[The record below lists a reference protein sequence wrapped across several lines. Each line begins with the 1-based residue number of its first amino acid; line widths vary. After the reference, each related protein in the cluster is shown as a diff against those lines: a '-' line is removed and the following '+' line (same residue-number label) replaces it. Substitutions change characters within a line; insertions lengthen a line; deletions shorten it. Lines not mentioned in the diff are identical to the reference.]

1 MQISYNWLK
10 ELLNF
15 NLTASEVID
24 LIQSYGIEVEHIID
38 FKEKYKNFY
47 IGRILERELLPKS
60 DHLSVLKVEVANDVY
75 TIICGAPNCDAN
87 QNVVVALPGAVIPS
101 NELVIERRK
110 IRGVESNGMVCSRQ
124 ELGISD
130 DHSDIWILGDD
141 APLGST
147 FAEFFNSNDIILE
160 IGITPNRAD
169 WLSHFGVAREIAAVK
184 GLKLITPEIN
194 LKEEGDD
201 IQNNCNV
208 VIEAPEKCM
217 QYVARIV
224 RNVKVQESP
233 QWLKNKL
240 ISIGLRPINVVVD
253 VANYVMLECG
263 QPLHCFDLSCVE
275 NNTIVVKTALEGAKF
290 TTLDSKERI
299 LDDEMLM
306 ICDEHKPIA
315 IAGVMGG
322 ENSEIKDTTTD
333 VLIESAIFLPTS
345 IRRTSKKLG
354 ISSDASYRFERGIDY
369 DRVIWAANRTAQ
381 LLVELA
387 GGICDKGI
395 INNNPVKQNPHHC
408 SIRWQR
414 ACDLIGL
421 EISPEHIVD
430 MLERLGFKLIH
441 QDNLSGTFAV
451 PSFRVDIEQEID
463 LIEEV
468 IRLYNYDNLI
478 PDYSS
483 KIDFSTI
490 SGLKNLAAP
499 ELRGKLKNFF
509 IYSGFNEMLT
519 QNMISP
525 AVAKLFVKNEES
537 LVYIANPLRE
547 ELSIMR
553 PSLIPSVLQVIDNN
567 LKNGNSSL
575 RLFELGKGFLKANE
589 EQKTMLPGFYEF
601 EQLVVAITGKTA
613 PKQWASQAKEVDFYD
628 IKGIIE
634 GMFEFLK
641 FKNYT
646 FKSLNEKNTV
656 FSNNSLQIFIDNEQ
670 VGIFGDISKNI
681 LKQFDIETNVFIAC
695 IDLEKI
701 YTGYKKVM
709 QYTKVSPYPA
719 MTRDLCFILND
730 EILSEEIILEINKIN
745 IAILKDIII
754 FDIYKGKNI
763 EQGKKSIAF
772 SLTFQSEERTLTDEE
787 VDSIVKN
794 IINSIENKF
803 NAQLRTF

>member
-38 FKEKYKNFY
+38 FQEKYRNFY

-60 DHLSVLKVEVANDVY
+60 DHLSVLKVEVANNVY

-101 NELVIERRK
+101 NDLVIERRK
-110 IRGVESNGMVCSRQ
+110 IRGVESNGMVCSKQ

-130 DHSDIWILGDD
+130 DHSGIWILGDD
-141 APLGST
+141 APLGAT

-184 GLKLITPEIN
+184 GLKLITPEID

-201 IQNNCNV
+201 IQKSCKV
-208 VIEAPEKCM
+208 IIEAPEKCL

-224 RNVKVQESP
+224 RNVKAQESP

-253 VANYVMLECG
+253 VANFVMLECG

-275 NNTIVVKTALEGAKF
+275 NNTIVVKTAQEGAKF

-299 LDDEMLM
+299 LDSEMLM

-322 ENSEIKDTTTD
+322 ENSEIKATTSD
-333 VLIESAIFLPTS
+333 VLIESALFLPTS

-369 DRVIWAANRTAQ
+369 NRVIWAASRTAQ

-395 INNNPVKQNPHHC
+395 INNNPVKQNPNHC
-408 SIRWQR
+408 TIRWQR
-414 ACDLIGL
+414 TCEVIGL
-421 EISPEHIVD
+421 EISQEHIVD
-430 MLERLGFKLIH
+430 MLERLGFKLLQ
-441 QDNLSGTFAV
+441 QDSTCGTFAV
-451 PSFRVDIEQEID
+451 PSYRVDIEQEID

-509 IYSGFNEMLT
+509 IYSGYNEMLT

-525 AVAKLFVKNEES
+525 AIAKLFVKDEGT
-537 LVYIANPLRE
+537 LVQIANPLRE

-553 PSLIPSVLQVIDNN
+553 PSLVPSVLQVIDNN

-575 RLFELGKGFLKANE
+575 RLFELGKGFLKAKE

-601 EQLVVAITGKTA
+601 EQLVVAVSGKTA
-613 PKQWASQAKEVDFYD
+613 PKQWASQAKDVDFYD

-646 FKSLNEKNTV
+646 FKPLNEKNTV
-656 FSNNSLQIFIDNEQ
+656 FSNNSLQIIIKDEL
-670 VGIFGDISKNI
+670 VGILGDISKNI
-681 LKQFDIETNVFIAC
+681 LKKFDIENNVFIAC

-701 YTGYKKVM
+701 YRDYKKVM

-730 EILSEEIILEINKIN
+730 EIVSEEIILEINKKN
-745 IAILKDIII
+745 VAILKDIII

-787 VDSIVKN
+787 VDNIVKN

>member
-1 MQISYNWLK
+1 MQVSYNWLK
-10 ELLNF
+10 ELLDF
-15 NLTASEVID
+15 NLTANEVID
-24 LIQSYGIEVEHIID
+24 LIQIYGIEVEHIID
-38 FKEKYKNFY
+38 FKEKYRNFY

-60 DHLSVLKVEVANDVY
+60 DHLSVLKVQVASEIY

-87 QNVVVALPGAVIPS
+87 QNVVVALPGAVIPT
-101 NELVIERRK
+101 NELVIVRRK
-110 IRGVESNGMVCSRQ
+110 IRGVESNGMVCSKQ

-130 DHSDIWILGDD
+130 DHSGIWILDD
-141 APLGST
+141 NASIGTP
-147 FAEFFNSNDIILE
+147 FAEYFNSNDVILE

-184 GLKLITPEIN
+184 GLKLIKPEIQ
-194 LKEEGDD
+194 LKEAGED
-201 IQNNCNV
+201 IEENCEV
-208 VIEAPEKCM
+208 IIEAPEKCH

-224 RNVKVQESP
+224 RNVKVQDSP

-240 ISIGLRPINVVVD
+240 LSLGLRPINVVVD
-253 VANYVMLECG
+253 VANFVMLECG

-275 NNTIVVKTALEGAKF
+275 NNTIVVKTAQENSKF

-299 LDDEMLM
+299 LDGEMLM
-306 ICDEHKPIA
+306 ICDKAKAVA

-322 ENSEIKDTTTD
+322 ENSEIKESTTD
-333 VLIESAIFLPTS
+333 VLIESALFLPSS

-369 DRVIWAANRTAQ
+369 DSVVWAANRTAQ
-381 LLVELA
+381 LLEELA
-387 GGICDKGI
+387 GGVCDKGM
-395 INNNPVKQNPHHC
+395 INNNPIKHTPHHC
-408 SIRWQR
+408 SIRWKR
-414 ACDLIGL
+414 TCDVIGL
-421 EISPEHIVD
+421 EISQEHIVD
-430 MLERLGFKLIH
+430 MLERLGFKLISK
-441 QDNLSGTFAV
+441 NGASGTFAV

-468 IRLYNYDNLI
+468 VRLYNYDNLV

-499 ELRGKLKNFF
+499 ELRSKLKNFF
-509 IYSGFNEMLT
+509 IYSGYNEILT
-519 QNMISP
+519 QNMIAPS
-525 AVAKLFVKNEES
+525 VANLFVKVEGEI
-537 LVYIANPLRE
+537 VQIANPLRE

-553 PSLIPSVLQVIDNN
+553 PSIIPSVLQVIDNN
-567 LKNGNSSL
+567 LKNGNNSL
-575 RLFELGKGFLKANE
+575 RLFELGKSFLKVDEN
-589 EQKTMLPGFYEF
+589 KRTILPGFFEF
-601 EQLVVAITGKTA
+601 EQLVVAITGKKN
-613 PKQWASQAKEVDFYD
+613 PKQWAVQSQDVDFYD

-634 GMFEFLK
+634 SMFEFLK
-641 FKNYT
+641 FKNYS
-646 FKSLNEKNTV
+646 FKNLNEKDSI
-656 FSNNSLQIFIDNEQ
+656 FSNNSLQILVENEP
-670 VGIFGDISKNI
+670 VGILGDIPKNI
-681 LKQFDIETNVFIAC
+681 LKKFDVDINVFIVC

-701 YTGYKKVM
+701 YASCKKEM
-709 QYTKVSPYPA
+709 KYTKVSQYPA

-730 EILSEEIILEINKIN
+730 KIMSEEIIEEINKIN
-745 IAILKDIII
+745 IAILKEITI

-794 IINSIENKF
+794 IIHSIENKF